1 MHTRVPSVKRL
12 GLLAVAVATLI
23 LVPSAASQSG
33 PPYADVTGD
42 GGSAGDIS
50 GVTVL
55 GDKASGQ
62 LVFRVSGASLSNA
75 EDMLT
80 FLFIDSDANP
90 ATGNP
95 GWNGADYAFAVDS
108 STYGFVHWDGSTW
121 VDAPDSTVRVCCIG
135 GGSTVMFSVNRSELG
150 NTSEFNFLAQERN
163 TTARTSDEAPDD
175 GMYNYSL
182 DAGGPDIQ
190 GVTLQ
195 TSPSS
200 GPRAGKA
207 FVVTPVGLKL
217 PANGAVISVAPKPE
231 SYTCKATLKGR
242 PVAGSGTGS
251 CTFRIAKKKTRG
263 KKLNVTVT
271 VTYQGATKSVP
282 FTFIVS

>member
-1 MHTRVPSVKRL
+1 
-12 GLLAVAVATLI
+12 
-23 LVPSAASQSG
+23 
-33 PPYADVTGD
+33 
-42 GGSAGDIS
+42 
-50 GVTVL
+50 
-55 GDKASGQ
+55 
-62 LVFRVSGASLSNA
+62 
-75 EDMLT
+75 
-80 FLFIDSDANP
+80 
-90 ATGNP
+90 
-95 GWNGADYAFAVDS
+95 
-108 STYGFVHWDGSTW
+108 
-121 VDAPDSTVRVCCIG
+121 
-135 GGSTVMFSVNRSELG
+135 MFSVNRSELG

-163 TTARTSDEAPDD
+163 TTAKTSDEAPDD

-200 GPRAGKA
+200 GPRAGKS

-217 PANGAVISVAPKPE
+217 PPNGAVISIAPKPE

-263 KKLNVTVT
+263 KKLNVTIT
-271 VTYQGATKSVP
+271 VTYQGATRSVP
-282 FTFIVS
+282 FTFVVS